1 MTRQSAL
8 LAMVM
13 LSACSLVPPPPE
25 RNTALAAHPFTGTG
39 TGNVTLAPL
48 AESESALRAFPE
60 LQALVQA
67 SLAANADLRV
77 AYATV
82 DRARA
87 SAAEARALRLPQSA
101 IESSLRFD
109 DRGSQPGVE
118 TTQTTDFDVA
128 AAASWDVDLFG
139 RLRAAA
145 LASRADADA
154 SAAAFE
160 GMRLAISLETVNAYL
175 DHCAAIHGAD
185 ALRAAIAAQDRL
197 SATFERQRIA
207 GEVSG
212 IEVAQAQAM
221 LASLRATLPVL
232 DAARLASR
240 YRLAELQ
247 GRPPAEAAQLVTDC
261 RAIPVLGGALPVGDG
276 QALLLRRPDI
286 REAERRLAAATARIG
301 VARAELY
308 PRLNLGGAVGLLTG
322 GLVANATPFLV
333 WSFPNQSPARARIA
347 QAEAGERAALANW
360 DATVLRA
367 LREVETAI
375 TVLEQ
380 ETRRNTQLSE
390 AVSAAERL
398 ALRSAARVRLGDAAP
413 PLRHDADR
421 VEAQARLAKLQSDIA
436 LARSQF
442 TLLRMLGA
450 I

>member
-1 MTRQSAL
+1 MSPRFVL
-8 LAMVM
+8 LATVM
-13 LSACSLVPPPPE
+13 LSACSQVPPAPE
-25 RNTALAAHPFTGTG
+25 RNTALASHPFTDTE
-39 TGNVTLAPL
+39 TVTVAPVV
-48 AESESALRAFPE
+48 ESESALRAFPE

-87 SAAEARALRLPQSA
+87 SAAEAHALRLPQTA
-101 IESSLRFD
+101 IESSLRFG

-145 LASRADADA
+145 LASRADAEA

-160 GMRLAISLETVNAYL
+160 GLRLAITAETVNAYL
-175 DHCAAIHGAD
+175 DHCAAIHGTK
-185 ALRAAIAAQDRL
+185 ALNGAAEAQDRL
-197 SATFERQRIA
+197 TATLERQRA
-207 GEVSG
+207 VGEVSG
-212 IEVAQAQAM
+212 IEVAQAQA
-221 LASLRATLPVL
+221 LQASLRAGLPL
-232 DAARLASR
+232 LEAARQASR

-247 GRPPAEAAQLVTDC
+247 GRPPAEAAELAIDC
-261 RAIPVLGGALPVGDG
+261 QAIPALAAALPVGDG

-333 WSFPNQSPARARIA
+333 WSFPNQSPTRARIA

-360 DATVLRA
+360 DAAVLRA

-375 TVLEQ
+375 AAVEH
-380 ETRRNTQLSE
+380 EARRNAQLGD
-390 AVSAAERL
+390 AVTATARQ
-398 ALRSAARVRLGDAAP
+398 AKRSAARVRLGDATP
-413 PLRHDADR
+413 LLRHDADR

-442 TLLRMLGA
+442 TLLRALGA
-450 I
+450 L

>member
-1 MTRQSAL
+1 MRRAL
-8 LAMVM
+8 LLASTV
-13 LSACSLVPPPPE
+13 LAACSQVPPAPE
-25 RNTALAAHPFTGTG
+25 RNTALAAYPFTATG
-39 TGNVTLAPL
+39 TVSLAAL
-48 AESESALRAFPE
+48 TENESALRAFSE
-60 LQALVQA
+60 LDALVQA

-77 AYATV
+77 AYATL

-87 SAAEARALRLPQSA
+87 SAAEARALRLPQTA

-118 TTQTTDFDVA
+118 TTQSTDFDVA

-154 SAAAFE
+154 TAAAFE
-160 GMRLAISLETVNAYL
+160 GLRLAITAETVTTYL
-175 DHCAAIHGAD
+175 DHCTAIHGAE
-185 ALRAAIAAQDRL
+185 ALHVAVAAQESL
-197 SATFERQRIA
+197 SAAFERQLTA

-212 IEVAQAQAM
+212 LEVAQVQGV
-221 LASLRATLPVL
+221 LATLRAGLPVL
-232 DAARLASR
+232 EAARQAAR

-247 GRPPAEAAQLVTDC
+247 GRPPFEAAQLVIDC
-261 RAIPVLGGALPVGDG
+261 PVIPLLDAPLPVGDG

-308 PRLNLGGAVGLLTG
+308 PRLNLGGAVGLVSG
-322 GLVANATPFLV
+322 GLVANATPFLS

-347 QAEAGERAALANW
+347 QARAGERAALASW

-375 TVLEQ
+375 AALDQ
-380 ETRRNTQLSE
+380 EARRNAQLAE

-413 PLRHDADR
+413 VLRHDADR
-421 VEAQARLAKLQSDIA
+421 SAAQVRLAKLQSDVA
-436 LARSQF
+436 VARSQF
-442 TLLRMLGA
+442 ALLRALGG

>member
-1 MTRQSAL
+1 ML
-8 LAMVM
+8 LAMMM
-13 LSACSLVPPPPE
+13 LSACSQVPPAPE
-25 RNTALAAHPFTGTG
+25 RNTALAAHPFTDTE
-39 TGNVTLAPL
+39 TVTLAPL

-60 LQALVQA
+60 LEALVQA

-87 SAAEARALRLPQSA
+87 SAAEARALRLPQTA

-118 TTQTTDFDVA
+118 TTQSTDFDVA

-160 GMRLAISLETVNAYL
+160 GLRLVITAETVNAYL
-175 DHCAAIHGAD
+175 DHCAAVHGAD

-212 IEVAQAQAM
+212 IEVAQTQAV
-221 LASLRATLPVL
+221 LASLRASLPVL

-247 GRPPAEAAQLVTDC
+247 GRPPAEAAQLAIDC

-308 PRLNLGGAVGLLTG
+308 PRLNLGGAVGVLTG

-375 TVLEQ
+375 AVVEQ
-380 ETRRNTQLSE
+380 ENRRNTQLGE
-390 AVSAAERL
+390 AASAAERL

-413 PLRHDADR
+413 LLRHDADR
-421 VEAQARLAKLQSDIA
+421 VVAQARLAKLQSDIA

-442 TLLRMLGA
+442 KLLRMLGA

>member
-1 MTRQSAL
+1 ML
-8 LAMVM
+8 LAMLL
-13 LSACSLVPPPPE
+13 LSACSQVPPAPE
-25 RNTALAAHPFTGTG
+25 RNTALAAHPFTDTDM
-39 TGNVTLAPL
+39 VTLAPL
-48 AESESALRAFPE
+48 PADSEPLRAFPE
-60 LQALVQA
+60 LEALVQA

-87 SAAEARALRLPQSA
+87 SAAEARALRLPQTA

-118 TTQTTDFDVA
+118 TTQSTDFDVA

-160 GMRLAISLETVNAYL
+160 GLRLVITAETVNAYL

-212 IEVAQAQAM
+212 IEVAQTQAV
-221 LASLRATLPVL
+221 LASLRASLPVL

-247 GRPPAEAAQLVTDC
+247 GRPPAEASQLVTDC

-301 VARAELY
+301 IARAELY

-360 DATVLRA
+360 DSTVLRA

-380 ETRRNTQLSE
+380 ESRRNTQLGE
-390 AVSAAERL
+390 IASAAERL

-421 VEAQARLAKLQSDIA
+421 GVAQARLAKLQSDIA
-436 LARSQF
+436 LVRSQF

>member
-1 MTRQSAL
+1 ML
-8 LAMVM
+8 LAMMM
-13 LSACSLVPPPPE
+13 LSACSQVPPAPE
-25 RNTALAAHPFTGTG
+25 RNTALAAHPFTDTD
-39 TGNVTLAPL
+39 TVTLAPL
-48 AESESALRAFPE
+48 PADSESLRAFPE
-60 LQALVQA
+60 LEALVQA

-87 SAAEARALRLPQSA
+87 SAAEARALRLPQTA

-128 AAASWDVDLFG
+128 AAASWDIDLFG

-160 GMRLAISLETVNAYL
+160 GMRLAISVETVNAYL

-185 ALRAAIAAQDRL
+185 ALRAAISAQDRL
-197 SATFERQRIA
+197 SATFRRQQIA

-221 LASLRATLPVL
+221 LASLRASLPIL
-232 DAARLASR
+232 DSARLASR

-380 ETRRNTQLSE
+380 ETRRNALLGE
-390 AVSAAERL
+390 AASAAERL

-413 PLRHDADR
+413 LLRHDADR

>member
-1 MTRQSAL
+1 ML
-8 LAMVM
+8 LAMMM
-13 LSACSLVPPPPE
+13 LSACSQVPPAPG
-25 RNTALAAHPFTGTG
+25 RNTALAAHPFTDTD
-39 TGNVTLAPL
+39 TVTLAPL
-48 AESESALRAFPE
+48 PADSESLRAFPE
-60 LQALVQA
+60 LEALVQA

-118 TTQTTDFDVA
+118 TTQSTDFDVA

-160 GMRLAISLETVNAYL
+160 GLRLVITAETVNAYL

-212 IEVAQAQAM
+212 IEVAQTQAV
-221 LASLRATLPVL
+221 LASLRASLPVL
-232 DAARLASR
+232 DAARLVSR

-261 RAIPVLGGALPVGDG
+261 RAIPLLGAAIPVGDG

-360 DATVLRA
+360 DSTVLRA

-380 ETRRNTQLSE
+380 ETRRNTQLGE
-390 AVSAAERL
+390 AASAAERL

-413 PLRHDADR
+413 LLRHDADR

-442 TLLRMLGA
+442 TLLRLLGA

>member
-1 MTRQSAL
+1 ML
-8 LAMVM
+8 LAMMM
-13 LSACSLVPPPPE
+13 LSACSQVPPAPE
-25 RNTALAAHPFTGTG
+25 RNTALAAHPFTDTE
-39 TGNVTLAPL
+39 TVTLAPL
-48 AESESALRAFPE
+48 PADSESLRAFPE
-60 LQALVQA
+60 LEALVQA

-87 SAAEARALRLPQSA
+87 SAAEARALRLPQTA

-118 TTQTTDFDVA
+118 TTQSTDFDVA

-160 GMRLAISLETVNAYL
+160 GLRLVITAETVNAYL

-212 IEVAQAQAM
+212 IEVAQTQAV
-221 LASLRATLPVL
+221 LASLRASLPIL

-247 GRPPAEAAQLVTDC
+247 GRPPAEASQLGTDC

-375 TVLEQ
+375 TVVEQ
-380 ETRRNTQLSE
+380 ETRRNTQLGE
-390 AVSAAERL
+390 AASAAERL
-398 ALRSAARVRLGDAAP
+398 ALRSAARVRLGDATP
-413 PLRHDADR
+413 LLRHDADR
-421 VEAQARLAKLQSDIA
+421 VVAQARLAKLQSDIA

-442 TLLRMLGA
+442 TLLRTLGA

>member
-1 MTRQSAL
+1 ML
-8 LAMVM
+8 LAMMM
-13 LSACSLVPPPPE
+13 LSACSQVPPAPE
-25 RNTALAAHPFTGTG
+25 RNTALAAHPFTDTE
-39 TGNVTLAPL
+39 TVTLAPL

-60 LQALVQA
+60 LEALVQA

-87 SAAEARALRLPQSA
+87 SAAEARALRLPQTA

-118 TTQTTDFDVA
+118 TTQSTDFDVA

-160 GMRLAISLETVNAYL
+160 GLRLVITAETVNAYL

-212 IEVAQAQAM
+212 IEVAQTQAV
-221 LASLRATLPVL
+221 LASLRASLPIL

-247 GRPPAEAAQLVTDC
+247 GRPPAEASQLGTDC

-375 TVLEQ
+375 TVVEQ
-380 ETRRNTQLSE
+380 ETRRNTQLGE
-390 AVSAAERL
+390 AASAAERL
-398 ALRSAARVRLGDAAP
+398 ALRSAARVRLGDATP
-413 PLRHDADR
+413 LLRHDADR
-421 VEAQARLAKLQSDIA
+421 VVAQARLAKLQSDIA

-442 TLLRMLGA
+442 TLLRTLGA

>member
-1 MTRQSAL
+1 ML
-8 LAMVM
+8 LAMMM
-13 LSACSLVPPPPE
+13 LSACSQVPPAPG
-25 RNTALAAHPFTGTG
+25 RNTALAAHPFTDTE
-39 TGNVTLAPL
+39 TVTLAPL

-60 LQALVQA
+60 LEALVQA

-87 SAAEARALRLPQSA
+87 SAAEARAFRLPQTA

-118 TTQTTDFDVA
+118 TTQSTDFDVA

-160 GMRLAISLETVNAYL
+160 GLRLVITAETVNAYL
-175 DHCAAIHGAD
+175 DHCAAIHGSD

-212 IEVAQAQAM
+212 IEVAQTQAV
-221 LASLRATLPVL
+221 LASLRASLPIL

-247 GRPPAEAAQLVTDC
+247 GRPPAEAVQLAIDC
-261 RAIPVLGGALPVGDG
+261 RAIPLLGAAIPVGDG

-333 WSFPNQSPARARIA
+333 WSFPNQSPARARIT

-375 TVLEQ
+375 AVVEQ
-380 ETRRNTQLSE
+380 ENRRNTQLGE
-390 AVSAAERL
+390 AASAAERL

-413 PLRHDADR
+413 LLRHDADR
-421 VEAQARLAKLQSDIA
+421 VVAQARLAKLQSDIA

-442 TLLRMLGA
+442 TLLRLLGA

>member
-1 MTRQSAL
+1 ML
-8 LAMVM
+8 LAMMM
-13 LSACSLVPPPPE
+13 LSACSQVPPAPE
-25 RNTALAAHPFTGTG
+25 RNTALAAHPFTDTG
-39 TGNVTLAPL
+39 TVTLAPL

-82 DRARA
+82 DRART
-87 SAAEARALRLPQSA
+87 SAAEARALRLPQTA

-128 AAASWDVDLFG
+128 AAASWDIDLFG

-145 LASRADADA
+145 LASRLDAEA

-160 GMRLAISLETVNAYL
+160 GLRLVITAETVNAYF
-175 DHCAAIHGAD
+175 DHCAAIHGAEALD
-185 ALRAAIAAQDRL
+185 AAVAAQEKL
-197 SATFERQRIA
+197 SAMFERQRAA

-212 IEVAQAQAM
+212 IEVAQTQAV
-221 LASLRATLPVL
+221 LASLRAGLPVL

-247 GRPPAEAAQLVTDC
+247 GRPPAEAAQLAVDC
-261 RAIPVLGGALPVGDG
+261 RAIPALGAALPVGDG

-308 PRLNLGGAVGLLTG
+308 PRLNLAGAVGLLTG
-322 GLVANATPFLV
+322 GMVANATPFLV

-375 TVLEQ
+375 AVVEQ
-380 ETRRNTQLSE
+380 ENRRNTQLGE
-390 AVSAAERL
+390 AASAAERL

-413 PLRHDADR
+413 LLRHDADR
-421 VEAQARLAKLQSDIA
+421 VVAQARLAKLQSDIA

-442 TLLRMLGA
+442 KLLRMLGA

>member
-1 MTRQSAL
+1 ML
-8 LAMVM
+8 LAMMM
-13 LSACSLVPPPPE
+13 LSACSQVPPAPE
-25 RNTALAAHPFTGTG
+25 RNTALAAHPFTDTD
-39 TGNVTLAPL
+39 TVTLAPL
-48 AESESALRAFPE
+48 PADSEPLRAFPE
-60 LQALVQA
+60 LEALVQA

-87 SAAEARALRLPQSA
+87 SAAEARALRLPQTA

-118 TTQTTDFDVA
+118 TTRSTDFDVA
-128 AAASWDVDLFG
+128 AAASWDIDLFG

-154 SAAAFE
+154 SATAFE
-160 GMRLAISLETVNAYL
+160 GLRLVITAETVNAYL

-185 ALRAAIAAQDRL
+185 ALWAAIAAQDRL
-197 SATFERQRIA
+197 SATFEHQRVA

-212 IEVAQAQAM
+212 IEVAQAQAV
-221 LASLRATLPVL
+221 LASLRAGLPVL
-232 DAARLASR
+232 DAARQAAR

-247 GRPPAEAAQLVTDC
+247 GRPPAGASQLVADC
-261 RAIPVLGGALPVGDG
+261 RPIPVLGGALPVGDG

-286 REAERRLAAATARIG
+286 REAERRLAAATAGIG

-375 TVLEQ
+375 AVVEQ
-380 ETRRNTQLSE
+380 ETRRNVQLGV
-390 AVSAAERL
+390 AVSAATRQ
-398 ALRSAARVRLGDAAP
+398 AQRSAARVRLGDAVP
-413 PLRHDADR
+413 LLRHDADR

-436 LARSQF
+436 LARCQF
-442 TLLRMLGA
+442 TLLRTLGA

>member
-1 MTRQSAL
+1 MSRRVVL
-8 LAMVM
+8 LATAM
-13 LSACSLVPPPPE
+13 LSACSQVPPAPE
-25 RNTALAAHPFTGTG
+25 RNTALASHPFTETE
-39 TGNVTLAPL
+39 TVTLAPL

-67 SLAANADLRV
+67 SLVANADLRV

-87 SAAEARALRLPQSA
+87 SAAEARALRLPQTA
-101 IESSLRFD
+101 IESSLRFG

-128 AAASWDVDLFG
+128 AAASWDIDLFG

-160 GMRLAISLETVNAYL
+160 GLRLAITAETVNAYL
-175 DHCAAIHGAD
+175 DHCAAIHGAA
-185 ALRAAIAAQDRL
+185 ALNGAAEAQDRL
-197 SATFERQRIA
+197 TATLERQRAA

-212 IEVAQAQAM
+212 IEVAQAQAVQAT
-221 LASLRATLPVL
+221 LRASLPTLE
-232 DAARLASR
+232 AARQASR

-247 GRPPAEAAQLVTDC
+247 GQTPAEAAELAIDC
-261 RAIPVLGGALPVGDG
+261 QAIPALGAALPVGDG

-301 VARAELY
+301 VAHAELY

-360 DATVLRA
+360 DAAVLRA

-375 TVLEQ
+375 AAVEQ
-380 ETRRNTQLSE
+380 ETRRNTQLGD
-390 AVSAAERL
+390 AVTAAARQ
-398 ALRSAARVRLGDAAP
+398 AQHSAARVRLGDATP
-413 PLRHDADR
+413 LLRHDADR

-442 TLLRMLGA
+442 TLLRALGA

>member
-1 MTRQSAL
+1 ML
-8 LAMVM
+8 LAMMM
-13 LSACSLVPPPPE
+13 LSACSQVPPAPE
-25 RNTALAAHPFTGTG
+25 RNTALAAHPFTDTD
-39 TGNVTLAPL
+39 TVTLAPL
-48 AESESALRAFPE
+48 PADSESLRAFPE
-60 LQALVQA
+60 LEALVQV

-109 DRGSQPGVE
+109 DRGSQPGIE
-118 TTQTTDFDVA
+118 TTQSTDFDVA

-145 LASRADADA
+145 LASRADAEA

-160 GMRLAISLETVNAYL
+160 GLRLVITAETVNAYL

-212 IEVAQAQAM
+212 IEVAQTQAV
-221 LASLRATLPVL
+221 LASLRASLPIL

-247 GRPPAEAAQLVTDC
+247 GRPPAEASQLGTDC

-375 TVLEQ
+375 TVVEQ
-380 ETRRNTQLSE
+380 ETRRNTQLGE
-390 AVSAAERL
+390 AASAAERL
-398 ALRSAARVRLGDAAP
+398 ALRSAARVRLGDATP
-413 PLRHDADR
+413 LLRHDADR
-421 VEAQARLAKLQSDIA
+421 VVAQARLAKLQSDIA

-442 TLLRMLGA
+442 TLLRTLGA